1 MNTYSRGHLLL
12 ISSKGNANNNGSVP
26 FYFNNPSEEISFSGH
41 SQNYCVCFV
50 DMVDSTKITAQIA
63 DAGKIRIYYSIFI
76 NTMAAIA
83 RDFDAKI
90 IKNTGD
96 CLIYYFPKT
105 SDSANRSAF
114 KAVLECGITSLAAN
128 DVINAKLREE
138 GGFPPLY
145 YRISADYGKVEI
157 AKSITSQTDDLFGS
171 TVNLCAKINSKAAP
185 NGMVIGGD
193 LYQIVKKK
201 SYFDDHYLFKEL
213 GGYLIIDFK
222 HKYPIYS
229 VESKN
234 KNIINPLNPDKQ
246 VSELELT
253 QMQPHLTAERI
264 IKSPVT
270 DEEHQQKYL
279 PNIMV
284 VDDEPDALLT
294 YKTFLATEGY
304 NVDAFTD
311 PQQALKCFATKKP
324 SYYNLVVMDIRMPGL
339 NGLQLYYRLKA
350 MNMSVKIL
358 FVSALDAAGELI
370 SILPDVSHRDFIRK
384 PVDETRFVSAVRT
397 ILGSFL

>member
-1 MNTYSRGHLLL
+1 L
-12 ISSKGNANNNGSVP
+12 ISSKGNPNNDESVP
-26 FYFNNPSEEISFSGH
+26 FYFNSPSEEISFSGH

-63 DAGKIRIYYSIFI
+63 DAGKIRKYYSIFI

-105 SDSANRSAF
+105 SDSANNSAF
-114 KAVLECGITSLAAN
+114 KAVLECGITSIAAS
-128 DVINAKLREE
+128 DVINAKLMEE
-138 GGFPPLY
+138 GGLPPLY
-145 YRISADYGKVEI
+145 YRISADYGRVEI

-193 LYQIVKKK
+193 LYQVVNK
-201 SYFDDHYLFKEL
+201 SYFDDHYHFQEL
-213 GGYLIIDFK
+213 GGYSIVDFK

-234 KNIINPLNPDKQ
+234 KNIINPLNPDRQ
-246 VSELELT
+246 VSEIELT
-253 QMQPHLTAERI
+253 HLQPHLTTKQV
-264 IKSPVT
+264 IKSPT
-270 DEEHQQKYL
+270 NEQQKYL
-279 PNIMV
+279 PNIMI

-294 YKTFLATEGY
+294 YKTFLATEDY

-370 SILPDVSHRDFIRK
+370 SILPDINHRDIIKK
-384 PVDETRFVSAVRT
+384 PIDEEHFVSAVRT
-397 ILGSFL
+397 ILGTFL

>member
-1 MNTYSRGHLLL
+1 L
-12 ISSKGNANNNGSVP
+12 ISSKGNPNKDESVP

-63 DAGKIRIYYSIFI
+63 DAGKIRKYYSIFI
-76 NTMAAIA
+76 NTMAVIA

-105 SDSANRSAF
+105 SDSANNSAF
-114 KAVLECGITSLAAN
+114 KAVLECGITSIAAS
-128 DVINAKLREE
+128 DVINAKLMEE
-138 GGFPPLY
+138 GGLPPLY
-145 YRISADYGKVEI
+145 YRISADYGRVEI

-193 LYQIVKKK
+193 LYQIVNK
-201 SYFDDHYLFKEL
+201 SYFDDHYHFQEL
-213 GGYLIIDFK
+213 DGYSIVDFK

-234 KNIINPLNPDKQ
+234 KNIINPLNHGRQ
-246 VSELELT
+246 VSEIELT
-253 QMQPHLTAERI
+253 QLQPHLTTKQV
-264 IKSPVT
+264 IKSHT
-270 DEEHQQKYL
+270 DEQQKYL
-279 PNIMV
+279 PNIMI

-294 YKTFLATEGY
+294 YKTFLATEDY

-358 FVSALDAAGELI
+358 FVSALDAARELI
-370 SILPDVSHRDFIRK
+370 SILPDINHRDIIKK
-384 PVDETRFVSAVRT
+384 PIDEEHFVSAVRT
-397 ILGSFL
+397 ILGPFL